1 MLNRWNQ
8 GKIRRNDARA
18 DPMNEYRLKQA
29 IVRVARRLDQKGIL
43 TSTDGNL
50 SARLDDGG
58 TLITPSGSCKG
69 ELEPEQIVRLFRDG
83 SPRHGRPS
91 SEIALHQMI
100 YAHRPDVRAIIH
112 AHPPYAT
119 AYAVAGI
126 PLDQPILSE
135 AILSLG
141 RVPVASY
148 AMPTAEELARSVEP
162 FVASHDAVL
171 LRFHGAVCFA
181 QDIEQAG
188 FLMETLEHVTRI
200 DFIRRALGS
209 NELIPATEVA
219 RLEELRASM
228 REARRR

>member
-1 MLNRWNQ
+1 MPGASHKVRSAGL
-8 GKIRRNDARA
+8 
-18 DPMNEYRLKQA
+18 NEYKLKQA

-50 SARLDDGG
+50 SALLDDGG

-91 SEIALHQMI
+91 SEIALHRMI
-100 YAHRPDVRAIIH
+100 YERRPDVRAIVH

-135 AILSLG
+135 AILALG
-141 RVPVASY
+141 KVPVASY
-148 AMPTAEELARSVEP
+148 AMPTAAELARSVEP
-162 FVASHDAVL
+162 LVEGHDAVL
-171 LRFHGAVCFA
+171 MRFHGVVCFA
-181 QDIEQAG
+181 KDIVQAG
-188 FLMETLEHVTRI
+188 YLMETLEHVARI
-200 DFIRRALGS
+200 DFIRRAMGS
-209 NELIPATEVA
+209 NELIPAEEVA
-219 RLEELRASM
+219 RLEQLRAAM
-228 REARRR
+228 RVR

>member
-1 MLNRWNQ
+1 V
-8 GKIRRNDARA
+8 
-18 DPMNEYRLKQA
+18 NEFQLKKA

-69 ELEPEQIVRLFRDG
+69 ELEPEQLVRLFRDG
-83 SPRHGRPS
+83 SPRSGKPS
-91 SEIALHQMI
+91 SEIALHRMI
-100 YAHRPDVRAIIH
+100 YERRPDIRAIIH

-119 AYAVAGI
+119 AYAVAGLA
-126 PLDQPILSE
+126 LDQPILSE
-135 AILSLG
+135 AILTLG

-162 FVASHDAVL
+162 LVAQHDAVL

-181 QDIEQAG
+181 RDIEQAG
-188 FLMETLEHVTRI
+188 YLMETLEHVARI
-200 DFIRRALGS
+200 DYIRRALGS
-209 NELIPATEVA
+209 NELIPDSEVA
-219 RLEELRASM
+219 RLETLRAAM
-228 REARRR
+228 RAAR

>member
-1 MLNRWNQ
+1 
-8 GKIRRNDARA
+8 
-18 DPMNEYRLKQA
+18 MNEYRLKQA

-43 TSTDGNL
+43 TSTDGNI
-50 SARLDDGG
+50 SALLDDGG

-83 SPRHGRPS
+83 SPRAGRPS
-91 SEIALHQMI
+91 SEIALHRMI
-100 YAHRPDVRAIIH
+100 YAHRPEIRAIIH

-126 PLDQPILSE
+126 ALDQPILSE
-135 AILSLG
+135 AILTLG

-148 AMPTAEELARSVEP
+148 ALPTAEELARSVEP
-162 FVASHDAVL
+162 FVTLHDAVL
-171 LRFHGAVCFA
+171 MRFHGAVCFSRS
-181 QDIEQAG
+181 IEQAG
-188 FLMETLEHVTRI
+188 YLMETLEHVARI

-209 NELIPATEVA
+209 NELIPASEVA

-228 REARRR
+228 RAAR

>member
-1 MLNRWNQ
+1 
-8 GKIRRNDARA
+8 
-18 DPMNEYRLKQA
+18 MNEYRLKQA

-69 ELEPEQIVRLFRDG
+69 ELEPDQLVRLFRDG

-100 YAHRPDVRAIIH
+100 YARRPDVRAIIH

-126 PLDQPILSE
+126 ALDQPILSE

-162 FVASHDAVL
+162 FVESHDAVL

-181 QDIEQAG
+181 GDVEQAG
-188 FLMETLEHVTRI
+188 FLMETLEHVSRI

-228 REARRR
+228 RAARRS

>member
-1 MLNRWNQ
+1 
-8 GKIRRNDARA
+8 
-18 DPMNEYRLKQA
+18 MNEFQLKKA

-50 SARLDDGG
+50 SALLDDGG

-69 ELEPEQIVRLFRDG
+69 DLEPEKLVRLYRDG
-83 SPRHGRPS
+83 SPRAGRPS
-91 SEIALHQMI
+91 SEIALHRMI
-100 YAHRPDVRAIIH
+100 YAKRPDVRAIIH

-135 AILSLG
+135 AILTLG
-141 RVPVASY
+141 SVPVASY

-162 FVASHDAVL
+162 LVEHHDAVL

-181 QDIEQAG
+181 RDIEQAG
-188 FLMETLEHVTRI
+188 YMMETLEHVARI
-200 DFIRRALGS
+200 DFIRRALGA
-209 NELIPATEVA
+209 NEMIPASEVA
-219 RLEELRASM
+219 RLEQLRAAM
-228 REARRR
+228 RAAR

>member
-1 MLNRWNQ
+1 
-8 GKIRRNDARA
+8 
-18 DPMNEYRLKQA
+18 MNEFQLKKA

-50 SARLDDGG
+50 SALLDDGG

-69 ELEPEQIVRLFRDG
+69 ELEPEQIVRLYRDG
-83 SPRHGRPS
+83 SPRAGRPS
-91 SEIALHQMI
+91 SEIALHRMI
-100 YAHRPDVRAIIH
+100 YERRPDVRAIVH

-148 AMPTAEELARSVEP
+148 AMPTATELAKSVEP
-162 FVASHDAVL
+162 LVDGHDAVL

-181 QDIEQAG
+181 RDIEQAG
-188 FLMETLEHVTRI
+188 YLMETLEHVAHI
-200 DFIRRALGS
+200 DFIRRAMGS
-209 NELIPATEVA
+209 NALIPQSEVD
-219 RLEELRASM
+219 RLEELRAAM
-228 REARRR
+228 RSGR